1 MPHIIIFGSPG
12 AGKGTQAKLVAAK
25 YNLIHLSSGEMLR
38 RELENGEFGNKIK
51 RYLKAG
57 KLVPNK
63 IIIAMIE
70 THLAKEL
77 GHGNFIFDGYPR
89 TIKQASS
96 LDVFLKERNIQV
108 DLVINLKLSARDAL
122 KRILLRGKTSGRAD
136 DNQKTTINRLEVYKK
151 QTAPL
156 LKYYK
161 KQKKLINI
169 DGRQEI
175 KKVFNEIILAI
186 KKQQLTTEN

>member
-1 MPHIIIFGSPG
+1 MSHIIIFGSPG
-12 AGKGTQAKLVAAK
+12 AGKGTQAKFIAAK

-38 RELENGEFGNKIK
+38 QELKNGDFGSKIN

-63 IIIAMIE
+63 TIITMIE

-77 GHGNFIFDGYPR
+77 GNGNFIFDGYPR

-96 LDVFLKERNIQV
+96 LDLFLKERNIRV
-108 DLVINLKLSARDAL
+108 DVVINLKLNARDAL
-122 KRILLRGKTSGRAD
+122 KRILLRGKTSGRND
-136 DNQKTTINRLEVYKK
+136 DNIKTTKNRLEIYKK

-161 KQKKLINI
+161 KQNKLVNI
-169 DGRQEI
+169 DGHQEI
-175 KKVFNEIILAI
+175 KKVFKDINLAI
-186 KKQQLTTEN
+186 KKIMSNH